1 MPTGPPHLTN
11 RTVASSPSYPP
22 VPDMMSSWLAGWRDC
37 PDPRTLDLYFQPTG
51 TMLAEALEQR
61 RELREVADDDGGL
74 AGTWT
79 GAASYSPMQ
88 QLHWTGR
95 TEGPRDG
102 KPCG

>member
-1 MPTGPPHLTN
+1 
-11 RTVASSPSYPP
+11 
-22 VPDMMSSWLAGWRDC
+22 
-37 PDPRTLDLYFQPTG
+37 
-51 TMLAEALEQR
+51 MLAEAMEQR
-61 RELREVADDDGGL
+61 RELGEVADDDGGL